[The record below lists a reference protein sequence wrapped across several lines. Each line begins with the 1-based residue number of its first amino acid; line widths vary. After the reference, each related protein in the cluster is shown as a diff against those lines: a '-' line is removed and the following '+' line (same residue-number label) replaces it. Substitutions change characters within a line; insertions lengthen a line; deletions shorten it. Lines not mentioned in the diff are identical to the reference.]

1 MSECFCREIYIR
13 NDTSTLDL
21 ADVDI
26 IIYDFTLT
34 KCSHLRKSTARMI
47 IEKLKGTCQRETR
60 SRADNPASVGL
71 HLDEDNVINS
81 DEENESSH
89 VSTSGSDG

>member
-47 IEKLKGTCQRETR
+47 IEKRAKGKQEVEHIIQ
-60 SRADNPASVGL
+60 PV
-71 HLDEDNVINS
+71 
-81 DEENESSH
+81 
-89 VSTSGSDG
+89 